1 MNPADSEPPPESP
14 APLASALPTVV
25 PNPVPSPIPNPV
37 SSAVDNA
44 IPSPVPNP
52 DRDVASNPAPGSGPK
67 AAVPHAP
74 VPHAFPTLRPL
85 ARPTTRSGRT
95 VVTHPRT
102 VATRVARDPMV
113 LPDIEA
119 PSGLS
124 ELALHTLMRAQLRM
138 GLRYLA
144 MIVGSLIAVP
154 LLLANTTVFA
164 KRFVFGV
171 PVTWVLVGAGFF
183 PLLLG
188 VAISYSRSI
197 ARLESAY
204 LHVLERP

>member
-1 MNPADSEPPPESP
+1 
-14 APLASALPTVV
+14 
-25 PNPVPSPIPNPV
+25 
-37 SSAVDNA
+37 
-44 IPSPVPNP
+44 
-52 DRDVASNPAPGSGPK
+52 
-67 AAVPHAP
+67 
-74 VPHAFPTLRPL
+74 
-85 ARPTTRSGRT
+85 
-95 VVTHPRT
+95 
-102 VATRVARDPMV
+102 MV
-113 LPDIEA
+113 LPDIET

-124 ELALHTLMRAQLRM
+124 ELALHALMRAQLRM

-164 KRFVFGV
+164 ERFVFGV

-204 LHVLERP
+204 LYVLERP